1 MAAAQDAAPQPRF
14 PPDDDGWAGSRPR
27 VLITLL
33 FIKIADMIESSI
45 SAFIPMPTP
54 SSRTDRSER
63 LNALRRQLVLD
74 AAQRVFER
82 DGLEK
87 TTIRAIA
94 KEAGC
99 TTGAIYPWFAGKE
112 TIYGALLEESLERLH
127 AHLSE
132 AATGG
137 AGASAA
143 RNAINAFFGYYAERR
158 TDFSLGMYLFQGLGP
173 RGLGREMDER
183 LNARLRQCID
193 LLGLALARTKSWE
206 AAVIAVEQMNLF
218 TYLMGLLLLLHT
230 RRLKSLGQHAQ
241 ALLDN
246 YCLALE
252 QR

>member
-1 MAAAQDAAPQPRF
+1 
-14 PPDDDGWAGSRPR
+14 
-27 VLITLL
+27 
-33 FIKIADMIESSI
+33 MIESSI
-45 SAFIPMPTP
+45 PLLNPMPTP
-54 SSRTDRSER
+54 SSRADRSER

-127 AHLSE
+127 AHLAE
-132 AATGG
+132 AASSGP
-137 AGASAA
+137 APAAA
-143 RNAINAFFGYYAERR
+143 RTAIHAFFGYYAERR

-193 LLGLALARTKSWE
+193 LLGVALARTKSWE
-206 AAVIAVEQMNLF
+206 AAAVAVEQMNLF